1 MKEEGQRRQ
10 QRCNNSDETRS
21 TTKRDRRGRDRQRNT
36 ETGEN
41 ANESFG
47 HFACPVRFLPV
58 LARHNV
64 RLRRARIQA
73 PRPAARTAASFS
85 LFAPSPPHLSP
96 PLPLP
101 SPTATMFTDE
111 NDDDMMLLGSPCVTP
126 GRPTRALAAS
136 CTSTT
141 MAFGLSCPTP
151 PDDGMSPLGTDDTSP
166 YKEPLPRLLVRPAT
180 RDTSAPPLRERGNN
194 RHEMIEQFRQQRM
207 RSIGGSFGS
216 LPSPTVALPSTLQ
229 DEFCL
234 ADEDSRV
241 PSRRHPL
248 VAKRTKTHLGQQAQ
262 QVR

>member
-1 MKEEGQRRQ
+1 
-10 QRCNNSDETRS
+10 
-21 TTKRDRRGRDRQRNT
+21 
-36 ETGEN
+36 
-41 ANESFG
+41 
-47 HFACPVRFLPV
+47 
-58 LARHNV
+58 
-64 RLRRARIQA
+64 
-73 PRPAARTAASFS
+73 
-85 LFAPSPPHLSP
+85 
-96 PLPLP
+96 
-101 SPTATMFTDE
+101 MFTDE